1 MTIPTERRVS
11 MERYGHEL
19 LRALAAG
26 VPDVAARAVG
36 CRGVLS
42 QRTAGW
48 PLAGRLARHLDRY
61 VRYQAV
67 AGRTRCDV
75 AHIVDHGYGHLG
87 LALDPARTVVTFHDA
102 LLFRFGAGE
111 LHVPHAR
118 LALLGQRLSAR
129 AIGRCARVIAVSAAT
144 RDDLLR
150 FVDVPPERVRVVHE
164 GVAPQLLTGGPCPPR
179 PPDDPITLLHVGH
192 SGAVKNVETIIE
204 ALPRLARRLQSRV
217 RLWKVGQ
224 PPTAAQLRL
233 AGSLGVLDH
242 VEYLGF
248 LPDPDLRRVYRRSHV
263 LVMPSLFEGFGL
275 PVVEAMAAG
284 LPVVVSDRGALP
296 EVVAGAGLV
305 LRDPTDPSDLARA
318 VEAAVTDRALRERLS
333 RRGTARAARFTW
345 DRTAAE
351 TAEVYREVA

>member
-11 MERYGHEL
+11 MERYGYEL

-26 VPDVAARAVG
+26 VPDVVPRAVC
-36 CRGVLS
+36 CRGRLA
-42 QRTAGW
+42 RLATGW
-48 PLAGRLARHLDRY
+48 PFAGRLARHVDRY
-61 VRYQAV
+61 VRYQAI

-111 LHVPHAR
+111 LDVPYAR

-129 AIGRCARVIAVSAAT
+129 AIRRSARVIAVSAAT

-164 GVAPQLLTGGPCPPR
+164 GIAPQLLIGGPCPP
-179 PPDDPITLLHVGH
+179 
-192 SGAVKNVETIIE
+192 
-204 ALPRLARRLQSRV
+204 ALPCLARRLQSRV

-233 AGSLGVLDH
+233 AESLGVRDR

-248 LPDPDLRRVYRRSHV
+248 LPDPDLRRVYERSHV

-305 LRDPTDPSDLARA
+305 LRDPTDPRDLARA